1 MAMSCH
7 WYINV
12 QIGSKVGSLK
22 WKLHPALCT
31 LAARKA
37 VVTNQKMH
45 LHKITTQNQCTGRHQ
60 GKSALV
66 SICKHC
72 APIDV
77 THKK

>member
-31 LAARKA
+31 YAARKA
-37 VVTNQKMH
+37 VVIAKN
-45 LHKITTQNQCTGRHQ
+45 
-60 GKSALV
+60 
-66 SICKHC
+66 
-72 APIDV
+72 APAYDYNTEPV
-77 THKK
+77 